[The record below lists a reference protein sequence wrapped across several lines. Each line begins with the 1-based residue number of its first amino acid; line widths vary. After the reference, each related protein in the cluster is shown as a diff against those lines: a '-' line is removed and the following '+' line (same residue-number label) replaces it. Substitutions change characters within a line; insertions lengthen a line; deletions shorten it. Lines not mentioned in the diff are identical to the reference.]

1 MRTTTIISTM
11 LTLAFAVMLFSPV
24 ESYSQLLVNRG
35 AQIHIREGA
44 QVTVNGDTENGSGE
58 IRVYNKARVTFNGN
72 VKIVQGGLFLLQ
84 DCLASISMDLNIGI
98 AGVCWR
104 YAPGVLDVLGTIK
117 NDGELNNEG
126 EINIGKP

>member
-1 MRTTTIISTM
+1 MHIYRTIST
-11 LTLAFAVMLFSPV
+11 LFATAAIALVFSTQAGHAQV
-24 ESYSQLLVNRG
+24 LVNRG

-84 DCLASISMDLNIGI
+84 DCLASISMDLSIGI

-104 YAPGVLDVLGTIK
+104 YAPGVLDVLGTIR

>member
-1 MRTTTIISTM
+1 MRVPSSHLVVLLVLGLIAST
-11 LTLAFAVMLFSPV
+11 ASAQV
-24 ESYSQLLVNRG
+24 LVNRG

-44 QVTVNGDTENGSGE
+44 VVTVNGDTENGSGE
-58 IRVYNKARVTFNGN
+58 IRVYNKAKVTFNGN
-72 VKIVQGGLFLLQ
+72 VKILQGGLYLLQ
-84 DCLASISMDLNIGI
+84 DCLASISMDLTIGV

-104 YAPGVLDVLGTIK
+104 YSPGVLDVLGTIG